1 MALYKIE
8 WKASAKKE
16 LRKIDK
22 QEISKILEEV
32 EKLAF
37 NPFPPNYKKLIGT
50 EHTFRIRIGNYRVV
64 YLLENEK
71 LIIEITRVRHRKD
84 VYTGLWL
91 LFYSN
96 KNITPKIQTGA
107 LKNVASVKSRFCA
120 AHEIYGVFANVIPLE
135 KFQNAIAGVCITIG
149 DDGNEGNLINVECW
163 VG

>member
-71 LIIEITRVRHRKD
+71 LIIEITRVRRKHQ
-84 VYTGLWL
+84 VNPILTFKKY
-91 LFYSN
+91 
-96 KNITPKIQTGA
+96 
-107 LKNVASVKSRFCA
+107 
-120 AHEIYGVFANVIPLE
+120 
-135 KFQNAIAGVCITIG
+135 
-149 DDGNEGNLINVECW
+149 
-163 VG
+163 

>member
-64 YLLENEK
+64 YLLEKEK

-84 VYTGLWL
+84 VYAGL
-91 LFYSN
+91 
-96 KNITPKIQTGA
+96 
-107 LKNVASVKSRFCA
+107 
-120 AHEIYGVFANVIPLE
+120 
-135 KFQNAIAGVCITIG
+135 
-149 DDGNEGNLINVECW
+149 
-163 VG
+163 